1 MASEAVKKILEAEA
15 LSEKKNAE
23 ARRRREDIISSASGS
38 SSLAIQKKISEAAS
52 EVSKLRQTYSSKLE
66 SYKHNAEAECQ
77 NKISEIKKLAG
88 SNTDKAVDEII
99 RRFF

>member
-52 EVSKLRQTYSSKLE
+52 EVSKLRQAYSSKLE
-66 SYKHNAEAECQ
+66 SYKYNAEAECQ

>member
-38 SSLAIQKKISEAAS
+38 SSLAIQKISEAAS
-52 EVSKLRQTYSSKLE
+52 EVSKLRQAYSSKLE